1 MGLFL
6 WYGLRSEEEVEN
18 LSEIAARRIYYL
30 AAVAIVAMVL
40 ISAVAVVRPPAVETG
55 TNASPKTIQV
65 TGTATLSAPPDEAL
79 LNLAVESRG
88 ATATEATANNAA
100 SMSEVM
106 GALAST
112 GVTND
117 SIQTVSYTLTPIY
130 ENNVNQSAPSII
142 IGYTAL
148 NAIQVTVKDLGSIG
162 KIIDQTTSAGVN
174 EVQGITFTLSDTDL
188 AALQKQALQLAV
200 QDADGQ
206 AKAMATT
213 LGINITGPISVT
225 PGYTF
230 QPTNYSRLA
239 AASAAETPIQPGT
252 LQVTATVQVTYQ
264 FA

>member
-6 WYGLRSEEEVEN
+6 GYELQNEEEVEN
-18 LSEIAARRIYYL
+18 LSEIAVRRIYYL
-30 AAVAIVAMVL
+30 AAVAIVAIVL
-40 ISAVAVVRPPAVETG
+40 ISAVAVVRPPVSETG
-55 TNASPKTIQV
+55 TNTSPKTIQV
-65 TGTATLSAPPDEAL
+65 TGTATVSAPPDEAL
-79 LNLAVESRG
+79 LNLAVETQG
-88 ATATEATANNAA
+88 TTATEATTNNAA
-100 SMSEVM
+100 AMSMVM
-106 GALAST
+106 GALASA

-130 ENNVNQSAPSII
+130 KNNVNQSAPSII

-162 KIIDQTTSAGVN
+162 KIIDQAISAGAN
-174 EVQGITFTLSDTDL
+174 EVQGITFTLSDAAL
-188 AALQKQALQLAV
+188 ATLQKQALQLAV

-239 AASAAETPIQPGT
+239 EASAAQTVIQPGT